1 MEVEMK
7 EQAIQKINKVGKISY
22 IITVICKILVIAGL
36 VCSVAS
42 AVICFSQP
50 AESMRVT
57 QRSAMIVEMSKEAL
71 GQDITDAELAEMHAA
86 LESGEQMQVQQV
98 RNGMMGSGLNMVST
112 GQTFVPV
119 AMDVTEDRVTIDM
132 MTDGATYTMH
142 DLAVLSLLMAVV
154 LAMSIVTLT
163 FIESLCKAFRN
174 CATPFEEEVIKKMQ
188 RLAICLIPWTLISS
202 IGDTITNS
210 MMSGGMSWSF
220 SVDLGV
226 VLLVVIVLIL
236 VYIFKYGAVLQQES
250 DETL

>member
-1 MEVEMK
+1 MK

-71 GQDITDAELAEMHAA
+71 GQDITDAELAEMQAA

>member
-1 MEVEMK
+1 MK

-22 IITVICKILVIAGL
+22 IITVICKILVIASL

-50 AESMRVT
+50 TETMRVT
-57 QRSAMIVEMSKEAL
+57 QRSAMIVEMSKDAL
-71 GQDITDAELAEMHAA
+71 GQDITDAELAEMQAV
-86 LESGEQMQVQQV
+86 LESGEQMQIQQV
-98 RNGMMGSGLNMVST
+98 RNGMMGSGLNIVST
-112 GQTFVPV
+112 GETYIPI
-119 AMDVTEDRVTIDM
+119 AMDVTGDGVTIDM
-132 MTDGATYTMH
+132 ITDGATCTMH
-142 DLAVLSLLMAVV
+142 ELAVLSLLMAVV

-174 CATPFEEEVIKKMQ
+174 CATPFEENVIKKMQ
-188 RLAICLIPWTLISS
+188 RLAICLIPWTLVSS

-210 MMSGGMSWSF
+210 MMFGGMSWSF
-220 SVDLGV
+220 SLDLGV